1 MYRIGI
7 DLGGTNIAVGVVNEE
22 YEIVAEASLPTGAQ
36 RPAEQ
41 VVADMCRAVRRVRL
55 CGCRQELTMKKI
67 RRTSFIFYLC
77 FPILKQNLYE

>member
-41 VVADMCRAVRRVRL
+41 VVADMCRAV
-55 CGCRQELTMKKI
+55 ELAMKKAGI
-67 RRTSFIFYLC
+67 
-77 FPILKQNLYE
+77 